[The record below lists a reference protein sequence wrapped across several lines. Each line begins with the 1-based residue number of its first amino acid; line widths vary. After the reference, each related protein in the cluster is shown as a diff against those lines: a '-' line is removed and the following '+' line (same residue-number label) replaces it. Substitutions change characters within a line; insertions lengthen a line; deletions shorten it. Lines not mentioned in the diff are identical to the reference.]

1 MPTRALTVAAVERL
15 KPPKQGQVDHFDR
28 GFPGLALRIGYGG
41 TKTWIFFYR
50 LHSGK
55 LRRLTLGRF
64 PAMQLSDA
72 REAWRDARKSVGMG
86 QNPAGKK
93 PTHADSFEALTDQWL
108 RRDQIHNRSY
118 AEVKRVL
125 DRDVKPVWEGR
136 MIATIGRRDALDL
149 IDGIADRGAVT
160 LARRVHAHLHR
171 LFKWSVGRGIIEAN
185 VMADLPKPGKVVTR
199 DRVLSDG
206 ELVLIWRA
214 AVNIEWPFGPLI
226 RLLILTG
233 ARKMEI
239 AALRWSEIGGDTIR
253 LEGERTKNAE
263 PHTIP
268 LSRQAM
274 TIIDGLPRMA
284 GSEFVFTTTGTTCIS
299 GFSKAKTLVDAG
311 AAKLNRGDRLP
322 GWRLHDL
329 RRTAATGLQRLGVG
343 LQVVETILGHVSGS
357 RAGIVGVY
365 QRHKFD
371 DEKRAALETW
381 ARHIEALVSGKPV
394 KVVSFKAKASP

>member
-86 QNPAGKK
+86 QNPARKK
-93 PTHADSFEALTDQWL
+93 TTHADSLEAVADEWL
-108 RRDQIHNRSY
+108 MRDQIHNRSY

-125 DRDVKPVWEGR
+125 DREVKPVWEGR
-136 MIATIGRRDALDL
+136 LIATIGRRDALEL

-185 VMADLPKPGKVVTR
+185 VMADLPKPGKVVSR
-199 DRVLSDG
+199 DRVLSDA

-214 AVNIEWPFGPLI
+214 AANLEWPFGWI
-226 RLLILTG
+226 TQLLILTG
-233 ARKMEI
+233 ARKSEI
-239 AALRWSEIGGDTIR
+239 SGLRWPEIDGDTIR
-253 LEGERTKNAE
+253 LEGVRTKNNE
-263 PHTIP
+263 PRSIP
-268 LSRQAM
+268 LSRTALA
-274 TIIDGLPRMA
+274 IIDGLPRLA
-284 GSEFVFTTTGTTCIS
+284 GSEFVFTTNRKTSVS
-299 GFSKAKTLVDAG
+299 GFSKAKGLVDAG
-311 AAKLNRGDRLP
+311 AAKLNRGHPLAQ
-322 GWRLHDL
+322 WHLHDL
-329 RRTAATGLQRLGVG
+329 RRTAATGLQKLGVG

-371 DEKRAALETW
+371 DEKRVALETW
-381 ARHIEALVSGKPV
+381 ARHIEALISDKPA
-394 KVVSFKAKASP
+394 KVVSLKAKASP

>member
-1 MPTRALTVAAVERL
+1 MPTRALTVAAVERI
-15 KPPKQGQVDHFDR
+15 KPPKQGQIDYFDR
-28 GFPGLALRIGYGG
+28 GFPGLALRLGYGG

-64 PAMQLSDA
+64 PAMNLADA
-72 REAWRDARKSVGMG
+72 REVWRDARKAVGKG
-86 QNPAGKK
+86 ENPAHKK
-93 PTHADSFEALTDQWL
+93 PTRADSFEAVADQWL
-108 RRDQIHNRSY
+108 RRDQIHNRSH

-149 IDGIADRGAVT
+149 IDAIADRGAVT
-160 LARRVHAHLHR
+160 LARRAHAHLHR
-171 LFKWSVGRGIIEAN
+171 LFKWSVGRGIIEIN
-185 VMADLPKPGKVVTR
+185 PMADLPKPGKVVAR
-199 DRVLSDG
+199 DRVLSDA

-214 AVNIEWPFGPLI
+214 AANIEWPFGPLF

-239 AALRWSEIGGDTIR
+239 GALRWSEIDGDTIR
-253 LEGERTKNAE
+253 FERERTKNGE
-263 PHTIP
+263 KFTIP
-268 LSRQAM
+268 LSRQAL
-274 TIIDGLPRMA
+274 TIIEALPRMA
-284 GSEFVFTTTGTTCIS
+284 SEFVFTTTGQTCVS
-299 GFSKAKTLVDAG
+299 GFSKAKALLDADV
-311 AAKLNRGDRLP
+311 AKLNRGRGLP
-322 GWRLHDL
+322 EWRIHDL
-329 RRTAATGLQRLGVG
+329 RRTVATGLQRLGVG

-357 RAGIVGVY
+357 RAGIIGIY

-381 ARHIEALVSGKPV
+381 ARHVEALVSRNPA